1 MKIVSLINMIKEYNG
16 KALQFFTFQAV
27 VGLGGDKKVCE
38 ELETKIFSAY
48 ELSFVQD
55 EIKLKNELSEV
66 LDKVIGIVE
75 KVTSN
80 EFQGKFLFCVYFTL
94 I

>member
-1 MKIVSLINMIKEYNG
+1 M
-16 KALQFFTFQAV
+16 
-27 VGLGGDKKVCE
+27 CE

-80 EFQGKFLFCVYFTL
+80 EFQGKFLFCVYLTL